1 VLTCHRHSRF
11 DLATVD
17 EMAAGAA
24 STFFVY
30 IPLARPSQVA
40 FGPATGVVVESAG
53 PKDLAPAGGLGFRT
67 RPQDGRLLG
76 HVSGPG
82 TGWTLPLVRDM
93 WRSLPGLVAEAEPGQ
108 GRRAV
113 R

>member
-1 VLTCHRHSRF
+1 V
-11 DLATVD
+11 
-17 EMAAGAA
+17 M
-24 STFFVY
+24 
-30 IPLARPSQVA
+30 

-67 RPQDGRLLG
+67 RPQDGRLFG

-93 WRSLPGLVAEAEPGQ
+93 WRSLPGLVDEAEPGQ
-108 GRRAV
+108 DRRAV